1 MPGLEVYVL
10 TYMYAIGTDECE
22 SELLGVFATLDDAFE
37 TAREYA
43 DADLY
48 FTKTYRA
55 SEYEYYEAV
64 HEIATLETVYRIS
77 KRGVYGC

>member
-1 MPGLEVYVL
+1 MPNLEVYVL
-10 TYMYAIGTDECE
+10 TYIYGIGTDECE
-22 SELLGVFATLDDAFE
+22 SELLGVFATLEGAIKA
-37 TAREYA
+37 ARSYA

-64 HEIATLETVYRIS
+64 REIGTLETVYIIS
-77 KRGVYGC
+77 KRGVY